1 MAKKK
6 KGKSK
11 RAQKAHEEEEGYGD
25 WDDYKTFEEWHR
37 EVMRTIAEETL
48 YVRRFLEAFTLWDDA
63 DIRTFI
69 RKEGLH
75 TRSALTRLLHWTS
88 DTDWSI
94 PWTSETRYTIADHI
108 EQSEKSHTAEE

>member
-25 WDDYKTFEEWHR
+25 WDDNMRFGEWNRKCMRQDEYKTFEVWHR

-48 YVRRFLEAFTLWDDA
+48 YVRRFQEAFTLWDDA

-75 TRSALTRLLHWTS
+75 
-88 DTDWSI
+88 
-94 PWTSETRYTIADHI
+94 
-108 EQSEKSHTAEE
+108 